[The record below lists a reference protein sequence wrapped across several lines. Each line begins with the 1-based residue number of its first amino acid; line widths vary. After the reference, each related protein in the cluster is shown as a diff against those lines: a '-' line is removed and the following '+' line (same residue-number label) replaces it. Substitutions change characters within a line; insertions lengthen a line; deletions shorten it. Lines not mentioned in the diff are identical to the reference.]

1 LKHPLSACGKSPV
14 LFRKEIQTL
23 EKICRKDNLPFEPEL
38 PEKLHDFFALFTNPV
53 PIPFEELIKAHIEA
67 TEALATSDDRTA
79 EERLWSKEDG
89 IILSD
94 LLTTLSERASHFP
107 VMDVVEYPAFLKVLM
122 RTKSIRP
129 KYGMHPRLDVLGVM
143 ESRLQSPDL
152 VIIGGLNEGSFP
164 EKACDDLWLSRPM
177 RKQLGLPLPEE
188 KIGIAANDFTHAFMA
203 KEVILSRALKEGTTP
218 TIPSRWLLRMETLLK
233 SSAQEISPQK
243 HPLLKAVRPFLKTVP
258 CERPMPCPP
267 LFARPDKMSVTGIE
281 KWMQDPYG
289 IYASKILNLQKLPD
303 LGEKNNASYG
313 TAVHSVLSDFMNLPP
328 HLRTREKINEL
339 AQIAFEEH
347 KLTPQQLAFIRPK
360 FDKAMDWIMDNLP
373 DGQPFTEKN
382 AVMELPLQT
391 GSFTLYGRADRIDIT
406 QDGAV
411 IIDYKTGSHPNKSQ
425 IQKGFAPQLPL
436 EALLLENGAFKEIGS
451 FKTAD
456 MSYISLSGKG
466 KGAEAT
472 SAVDKKMS
480 AETLIKKTY
489 DNLVCLINL
498 FRQESTPYTACPIKS
513 IQPKYNDYA
522 HLERLAEWQS
532 SQDGDNTDE

>member
-1 LKHPLSACGKSPV
+1 
-14 LFRKEIQTL
+14 
-23 EKICRKDNLPFEPEL
+23 
-38 PEKLHDFFALFTNPV
+38 
-53 PIPFEELIKAHIEA
+53 
-67 TEALATSDDRTA
+67 
-79 EERLWSKEDG
+79 
-89 IILSD
+89 
-94 LLTTLSERASHFP
+94 
-107 VMDVVEYPAFLKVLM
+107 
-122 RTKSIRP
+122 
-129 KYGMHPRLDVLGVM
+129 
-143 ESRLQSPDL
+143 
-152 VIIGGLNEGSFP
+152 
-164 EKACDDLWLSRPM
+164 
-177 RKQLGLPLPEE
+177 
-188 KIGIAANDFTHAFMA
+188 
-203 KEVILSRALKEGTTP
+203 
-218 TIPSRWLLRMETLLK
+218 
-233 SSAQEISPQK
+233 
-243 HPLLKAVRPFLKTVP
+243 
-258 CERPMPCPP
+258 
-267 LFARPDKMSVTGIE
+267 
-281 KWMQDPYG
+281 
-289 IYASKILNLQKLPD
+289 
-303 LGEKNNASYG
+303 
-313 TAVHSVLSDFMNLPP
+313 
-328 HLRTREKINEL
+328 
-339 AQIAFEEH
+339 IAFEEH

-360 FDKAMDWIMDNLP
+360 FDKAMDWIVDNLP

-391 GSFTLYGRADRIDIT
+391 GSFALYGRADRIDIT

-480 AETLIKKTY
+480 AEALIKKTY

-498 FRQESTPYTACPIKS
+498 FSQESTPYTACPIKS